1 MVAVVAACTV
11 AGMVLLPGAQAQKVA
26 NPGTFSLAPING
38 SMRIGTQVFDL
49 TPRPLPQCGD
59 GIDNDADGL
68 VDTADGGCSVV
79 GAPGGSTVGQDDSE
93 LAGGFQPKVDVT
105 ISGTIDGAGNISVP
119 QAGVVFPPAYV
130 PVLNPL
136 DGITYVVTAKVI
148 PTAAA
153 TGSLDPISG
162 SANLQVK
169 LRVGLTGA
177 PAGVD
182 LGATCSIGSDAV
194 PLTLNL
200 TTGSSGGAFGT
211 RYNTTTGQA
220 TMIDA
225 AFTVPGATGC
235 PIGLLNLNDI
245 INQQMKIPS
254 PSGQNLASIKGQTT
268 PVFAKGIVARIST
281 TPGQTSGPAPLD
293 LSFDAG
299 TSEVAKGPATY
310 LWTFPDGTTQSGL
323 TAQKTFTQPGTYVV
337 TLTVTDGDGDKATVT
352 KGVSVTTG
360 STTVPTT
367 APTTAAPT
375 TAAPT
380 TAAPTT
386 AAPTTA
392 APTTAAPTT
401 AAPTTAAPTTAAPTT
416 AAPTTAAPTTAA
428 PTTAAPTT
436 AAPTTAAPTTTPPG
450 SPDRASVTVS
460 GRTAYANSGTATSGG
475 VTVVRDE
482 FGIVSARGR
491 ITLPSTGSGSATVAV
506 DAQRVWI
513 LPLWTGQVSV
523 SDPGASV
530 SVTAPI
536 FGQVHP
542 SAGVK
547 AAQGSSSWFT
557 LGQFPDLFQPFAVTW
572 SVDDVS

>member
-1 MVAVVAACTV
+1 MKHLSRSRAGRFAAGMVAVVAACTV

-59 GIDNDADGL
+59 GIDNDGDGL

-416 AAPTTAAPTTAA
+416 
-428 PTTAAPTT
+428 
-436 AAPTTAAPTTTPPG
+436 TPPG

>member
-1 MVAVVAACTV
+1 MKHLSRSRAGRFAAGMVAVVAACTV

-367 APTTAAPT
+367 A
-375 TAAPT
+375 
-380 TAAPTT
+380 
-386 AAPTTA
+386 
-392 APTTAAPTT
+392 
-401 AAPTTAAPTTAAPTT
+401 
-416 AAPTTAAPTTAA
+416 APTTAAPTTAA

>member
-1 MVAVVAACTV
+1 MKHLSRSRAGRFAAGMVAVVAACTV

-59 GIDNDADGL
+59 GIDNDGDGL
-68 VDTADGGCSVV
+68 VDTADAGCSVV

-105 ISGTIDGAGNISVP
+105 ITGTIDGAGNISVP
-119 QAGVVFPPAYV
+119 QSGVVFPPAYV

-153 TGSLDPISG
+153 TGILDPISG

-367 APTTAAPT
+367 A
-375 TAAPT
+375 
-380 TAAPTT
+380 
-386 AAPTTA
+386 
-392 APTTAAPTT
+392 
-401 AAPTTAAPTTAAPTT
+401 
-416 AAPTTAAPTTAA
+416 APTTAAPTTAA

-557 LGQFPDLFQPFAVTW
+557 LGQFPDLFQPFAITW

>member
-1 MVAVVAACTV
+1 MKHLSRSRAGRFAAGMVAVVAACTV

-59 GIDNDADGL
+59 GIDNDGDGL
-68 VDTADGGCSVV
+68 VDTADAGCSVV

-105 ISGTIDGAGNISVP
+105 ITGTIDGAGNISVP
-119 QAGVVFPPAYV
+119 QSGVVFPPAYV

-153 TGSLDPISG
+153 TGILDPISG

-416 AAPTTAAPTTAA
+416 
-428 PTTAAPTT
+428 
-436 AAPTTAAPTTTPPG
+436 TPPG

-557 LGQFPDLFQPFAVTW
+557 LGQFPDLFQPFAITW

>member
-1 MVAVVAACTV
+1 MKHLSRSRAGRFAAGMVAVVAACTV

-416 AAPTTAAPTTAA
+416 AAPTTAAPTT
-428 PTTAAPTT
+428 
-436 AAPTTAAPTTTPPG
+436 TPPG

-557 LGQFPDLFQPFAVTW
+557 LGQFPDLFQPFAITW

>member
-1 MVAVVAACTV
+1 MKHLSRSRAGRFAAGMVAVVAACTV

-59 GIDNDADGL
+59 GIDNDGDGL
-68 VDTADGGCSVV
+68 VDTADAGCSVV

-105 ISGTIDGAGNISVP
+105 ITGTIDGAGNISVP
-119 QAGVVFPPAYV
+119 QSGVVFPPAYV

-153 TGSLDPISG
+153 TGILDPISG

-367 APTTAAPT
+367 A
-375 TAAPT
+375 
-380 TAAPTT
+380 
-386 AAPTTA
+386 
-392 APTTAAPTT
+392 
-401 AAPTTAAPTTAAPTT
+401 APTTAAPTT

-460 GRTAYANSGTATSGG
+460 GRTAYTNSGTATSGG

-491 ITLPSTGSGSATVAV
+491 ITLPSTGTGSATVAV
-506 DAQRVWI
+506 DAQRLWI

-536 FGQVHP
+536 FGQIHP

-557 LGQFPDLFQPFAVTW
+557 LGQFPDLFQPFAITW

>member
-1 MVAVVAACTV
+1 MKHLSRSRAGRFAAGMVAVVAACTV

-401 AAPTTAAPTTAAPTT
+401 
-416 AAPTTAAPTTAA
+416 
-428 PTTAAPTT
+428 
-436 AAPTTAAPTTTPPG
+436 TPPG

>member
-1 MVAVVAACTV
+1 MKHLSRSRAGRFAAGMVAVVAACTV

-416 AAPTTAAPTTAA
+416 
-428 PTTAAPTT
+428 
-436 AAPTTAAPTTTPPG
+436 TPPG

>member
-1 MVAVVAACTV
+1 MKHLSRSRAGRFAAGMVAVVAACTV

-59 GIDNDADGL
+59 GIDNDGDGL
-68 VDTADGGCSVV
+68 VDTADAGCSVV

-105 ISGTIDGAGNISVP
+105 ITGTIDGAGNISVP
-119 QAGVVFPPAYV
+119 QSGVVFPPAYV

-153 TGSLDPISG
+153 TGILDPISG

-367 APTTAAPT
+367 A
-375 TAAPT
+375 
-380 TAAPTT
+380 
-386 AAPTTA
+386 

>member
-1 MVAVVAACTV
+1 MKHLSRSRAGRFAAGMVAVVAACTV

-59 GIDNDADGL
+59 GIDNDGDGL
-68 VDTADGGCSVV
+68 VDTADAGCSVV

-367 APTTAAPT
+367 AAPT

-401 AAPTTAAPTTAAPTT
+401 AAPTTAAPTT
-416 AAPTTAAPTTAA
+416 
-428 PTTAAPTT
+428 
-436 AAPTTAAPTTTPPG
+436 
-450 SPDRASVTVS
+450 
-460 GRTAYANSGTATSGG
+460 
-475 VTVVRDE
+475 
-482 FGIVSARGR
+482 
-491 ITLPSTGSGSATVAV
+491 
-506 DAQRVWI
+506 
-513 LPLWTGQVSV
+513 
-523 SDPGASV
+523 
-530 SVTAPI
+530 
-536 FGQVHP
+536 
-542 SAGVK
+542 
-547 AAQGSSSWFT
+547 
-557 LGQFPDLFQPFAVTW
+557 
-572 SVDDVS
+572 

>member
-1 MVAVVAACTV
+1 MKHLSRSRAGRFAAGMVAVVAACTV

-367 APTTAAPT
+367 A
-375 TAAPT
+375 
-380 TAAPTT
+380 
-386 AAPTTA
+386 
-392 APTTAAPTT
+392 
-401 AAPTTAAPTTAAPTT
+401 APTTAAPTTAAPTT

>member
-1 MVAVVAACTV
+1 MKHLSRSRAGRFAAGMVAVVAACTV

-59 GIDNDADGL
+59 GIDNDGDGL

-105 ISGTIDGAGNISVP
+105 ITGTIDGAGNISVP
-119 QAGVVFPPAYV
+119 QSGVVFPPAYV

-153 TGSLDPISG
+153 TGILDPISG

-367 APTTAAPT
+367 AAPT

-386 AAPTTA
+386 
-392 APTTAAPTT
+392 
-401 AAPTTAAPTTAAPTT
+401 
-416 AAPTTAAPTTAA
+416 
-428 PTTAAPTT
+428 
-436 AAPTTAAPTTTPPG
+436 
-450 SPDRASVTVS
+450 
-460 GRTAYANSGTATSGG
+460 
-475 VTVVRDE
+475 
-482 FGIVSARGR
+482 
-491 ITLPSTGSGSATVAV
+491 
-506 DAQRVWI
+506 
-513 LPLWTGQVSV
+513 
-523 SDPGASV
+523 
-530 SVTAPI
+530 
-536 FGQVHP
+536 
-542 SAGVK
+542 
-547 AAQGSSSWFT
+547 
-557 LGQFPDLFQPFAVTW
+557 
-572 SVDDVS
+572 

>member
-1 MVAVVAACTV
+1 MKHLSRSRAGRFAAGMVAVVAACTV

-360 STTVPTT
+360 ATTVPTT
-367 APTTAAPT
+367 
-375 TAAPT
+375 
-380 TAAPTT
+380 
-386 AAPTTA
+386 
-392 APTTAAPTT
+392 
-401 AAPTTAAPTTAAPTT
+401 
-416 AAPTTAAPTTAA
+416 A

>member
-1 MVAVVAACTV
+1 MKHLSRSRAGRFAAGMVAVVAACTV

-59 GIDNDADGL
+59 GIDNDGDGL
-68 VDTADGGCSVV
+68 VDTADAGCSVV

-105 ISGTIDGAGNISVP
+105 ITGTIDGAGNISVP
-119 QAGVVFPPAYV
+119 QSGVVFPPAYV

-153 TGSLDPISG
+153 TGILDPISG

-416 AAPTTAAPTTAA
+416 AAPTT
-428 PTTAAPTT
+428 
-436 AAPTTAAPTTTPPG
+436 TPPG